1 MPPSSDLGER
11 ADLRREQ
18 ILAEATRLF
27 AASGFSNTEVQTIAD
42 NLGIGKGTVYRHFP
56 SKRDMFMAA
65 VDRGICLLGASVNEA
80 AGISG
85 EPLERILN
93 AIRAYLGFFDTHP
106 EIVELLIQERAEF
119 RDRQTP
125 TYFSHKEQSIGQW
138 HLLLRDL
145 MDRGIIRELP
155 EEVIADYISDLLYGM
170 VFTKYFSGREKPLS
184 DQADQV
190 IDIILSGIAPS
201 TITRGTPSCE

>member
-1 MPPSSDLGER
+1 MPPSTDLGER
-11 ADLRREQ
+11 ADLRRAQ
-18 ILAEATRLF
+18 ILAEATKLF
-27 AASGFSNTEVQTIAD
+27 AATGFPNTEVQTIAD
-42 NLGIGKGTVYRHFP
+42 NLGIGKGTVYRYFP

-65 VDRGICLLGASVNEA
+65 VDRGIRLLGASVNEA
-80 AGISG
+80 AGTSG

-93 AIRAYLGFFDTHP
+93 AIRAYLAFFDAHP

-145 MDRGIIRELP
+145 MDSGTIRELP
-155 EEVIADYISDLLYGM
+155 EAVVADYISDLLYGM
-170 VFTKYFSGREKPLS
+170 VFTTYFSGREKPLS

-190 IDIILSGIAPS
+190 IDLILSGIVPREIA
-201 TITRGTPSCE
+201 RGTSPCD

>member
-1 MPPSSDLGER
+1 MPPSTDLGER
-11 ADLRREQ
+11 ADLRRAQ
-18 ILAEATRLF
+18 ILAEATKLF
-27 AASGFSNTEVQTIAD
+27 AATGFPNTEVQTIAD
-42 NLGIGKGTVYRHFP
+42 NLGIGKGTVYRYFP

-65 VDRGICLLGASVNEA
+65 VDRGIRLLGASVNEA
-80 AGISG
+80 AGTSG

-93 AIRAYLGFFDTHP
+93 AIRAYLAFFDAHP

-145 MDRGIIRELP
+145 MDRGTIRELP
-155 EEVIADYISDLLYGM
+155 EAVVADYISDLLYGM
-170 VFTKYFSGREKPLS
+170 VFTTYFSGREKPLS

-190 IDIILSGIAPS
+190 IDLILSGIVPREIA
-201 TITRGTPSCE
+201 RGTSPCD

>member
-1 MPPSSDLGER
+1 MPPSTDSGDR

-27 AASGFSNTEVQTIAD
+27 AATGFPNTEVQTIAD
-42 NLGIGKGTVYRHFP
+42 NLGIGKGTVYRYFP
-56 SKRDMFMAA
+56 SKREMFMAA

-80 AGISG
+80 AGACG
-85 EPLERILN
+85 EPLDRILS
-93 AIRAYLGFFDTHP
+93 AIRAYLAFFDAHP

-125 TYFSHKEQSIGQW
+125 TYFAHKEQNIGQW

-145 MDRGIIRELP
+145 MAQGIIRELP

-184 DQADQV
+184 AQADQV
-190 IDIILSGIAPS
+190 IDLILSGIAPP
-201 TITRGTPSCE
+201 TPTRGTRSCD

>member
-1 MPPSSDLGER
+1 MPPSTDLGER

-18 ILAEATRLF
+18 ILAEATKLF

-42 NLGIGKGTVYRHFP
+42 HLGIGKGTVYRYFP

-65 VDRGICLLGASVNEA
+65 VDRGIRLLGASVNEA
-80 AGISG
+80 SGTHG
-85 EPLERILN
+85 EPLARIFN
-93 AIRAYLGFFDTHP
+93 AIRAYLAFFDAHP

-138 HLLLRDL
+138 HRLLRDL
-145 MDRGIIRELP
+145 MDRGTIRALP
-155 EEVIADYISDLLYGM
+155 EEVVADYISDLLYGM

-190 IDIILSGIAPS
+190 IDLILRGIAPP
-201 TITRGTPSCE
+201 TITRGTCLCD